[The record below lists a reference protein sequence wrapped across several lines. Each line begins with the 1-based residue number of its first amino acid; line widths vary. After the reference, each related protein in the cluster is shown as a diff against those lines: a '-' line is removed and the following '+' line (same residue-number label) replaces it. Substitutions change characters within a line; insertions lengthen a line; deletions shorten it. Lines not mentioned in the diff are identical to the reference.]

1 MLACRG
7 STRAAAGCGALL
19 LALLCAVGKAGAS
32 APRLA
37 DSPLD
42 EDIAPSDEDLVPSE
56 GTEPTN
62 SPIPPLPTS
71 PPSSL
76 LPSVAPTSSLE
87 MAPPNVTEARRLL
100 SLIEGTPVAGIFCQ
114 TATVN
119 AGEAGWLTL
128 NLVFFGDVSSA
139 TSTFRAELI
148 VELASLL
155 SVAPQQLTI
164 DQVTAASILIVISVR
179 PANFPPPPP
188 PCPPPS
194 PPPLPPSPPT
204 VPPSVSPS
212 VSPSVRDTD
221 SAPEEA
227 PYDNITPPT
236 PPGGGGE
243 QTPIWIFLVIII
255 GGGLGIGAGVG
266 GLMLVRKRRSQADR
280 VNGVAE
286 VSPRE
291 APPLVEA
298 QPGMEEGD
306 DNDSVS
312 GDNGVHPVS
321 GALRA
326 VHLPGQAEHDDE
338 GMSLVQPPPIPK
350 EGDEHQGEE
359 EVDQENSARVDESLP
374 GRTEP
379 RQSTPDAPPLD
390 QRPINAGMLSPE
402 QVPFVPVP
410 PALSAQVEEINA
422 VAAVPSAER
431 AVGQDGGRTSSS
443 SVPTPAGDE
452 KKLASA
458 KAQGEEPETA
468 EEAEEQ
474 KALAPDAGAGD
485 EAEAP
490 PAEEEAVAEEAAPV
504 PEPAPEP
511 VPEPAAA
518 PGPVPEPAAEPPPE
532 PVPEPAAEP
541 PPEPVPEPA
550 AEPPP

>member
-164 DQVTAASILIVISVR
+164 DQVTAASFRVVISVR
-179 PANFPPPPP
+179 PANIPAPPPPP

-194 PPPLPPSPPT
+194 PPPPT
-204 VPPSVSPS
+204 VGPY
-212 VSPSVRDTD
+212 
-221 SAPEEA
+221 APG
-227 PYDNITPPT
+227 T
-236 PPGGGGE
+236 PPGTPSKAPSLPPAPFTTVPSGREDLVDAPEDAPEDAKDRTAEPIPGGDGL
-243 QTPIWIFLVIII
+243 PDWVIVIII
-255 GGGLGIGAGVG
+255 IGAVGVMGAGVAG
-266 GLMLVRKRRSQADR
+266 TVSMCRRRDR
-280 VNGVAE
+280 TSGVNVAPSDPGKTAPPP
-286 VSPRE
+286 VSEDPDASAPVSKHPSSVPGTTNSWRLGHIVE
-291 APPLVEA
+291 APKGKNPLDTVQSDETA
-298 QPGMEEGD
+298 P
-306 DNDSVS
+306 
-312 GDNGVHPVS
+312 
-321 GALRA
+321 ALQSQFGN
-326 VHLPGQAEHDDE
+326 L
-338 GMSLVQPPPIPK
+338 
-350 EGDEHQGEE
+350 GEE
-359 EVDQENSARVDESLP
+359 ESPTAATAEVP
-374 GRTEP
+374 G
-379 RQSTPDAPPLD
+379 
-390 QRPINAGMLSPE
+390 
-402 QVPFVPVP
+402 
-410 PALSAQVEEINA
+410 A
-422 VAAVPSAER
+422 VAGAPTVTTATASAGAVVGASADEAAAGGGGAVPKKKR
-431 AVGQDGGRTSSS
+431 NRKRPDR
-443 SVPTPAGDE
+443 PASGE
-452 KKLASA
+452 
-458 KAQGEEPETA
+458 AQ
-468 EEAEEQ
+468 
-474 KALAPDAGAGD
+474 K
-485 EAEAP
+485 AP
-490 PAEEEAVAEEAAPV
+490 PAPV
-504 PEPAPEP
+504 NL
-511 VPEPAAA
+511 
-518 PGPVPEPAAEPPPE
+518 
-532 PVPEPAAEP
+532 
-541 PPEPVPEPA
+541 
-550 AEPPP
+550 

>member
-164 DQVTAASILIVISVR
+164 DQVTAASFRVVISVR
-179 PANFPPPPP
+179 PANIPAPPPPP

-194 PPPLPPSPPT
+194 PPPPTVGPYTPGTPPGTPSKAPSLPPAPFTT
-204 VPPSVSPS
+204 VPSGREDLV
-212 VSPSVRDTD
+212 D
-221 SAPEEA
+221 APEDA
-227 PYDNITPPT
+227 PEDAEDGTAKT
-236 PPGGGGE
+236 MPGGGGL
-243 QTPIWIFLVIII
+243 PAWVIVIIVI
-255 GGGLGIGAGVG
+255 GVVGVVGAGVAG
-266 GLMLVRKRRSQADR
+266 ALSMCRRKDRTSWVNVAPPGPGETAPPVSEDADASAPVSKHPSSVPGTTNSWR
-280 VNGVAE
+280 LGHIVEAPEGERPLNTVESDETAP
-286 VSPRE
+286 VSPNRFGN
-291 APPLVEA
+291 L
-298 QPGMEEGD
+298 GEG
-306 DNDSVS
+306 V
-312 GDNGVHPVS
+312 V
-321 GALRA
+321 AA
-326 VHLPGQAEHDDE
+326 
-338 GMSLVQPPPIPK
+338 
-350 EGDEHQGEE
+350 
-359 EVDQENSARVDESLP
+359 
-374 GRTEP
+374 
-379 RQSTPDAPPLD
+379 
-390 QRPINAGMLSPE
+390 
-402 QVPFVPVP
+402 
-410 PALSAQVEEINA
+410 A
-422 VAAVPSAER
+422 VAAEAPAAVTAGASEGAIAAEVPGA
-431 AVGQDGGRTSSS
+431 ATTG
-443 SVPTPAGDE
+443 
-452 KKLASA
+452 ASA
-458 KAQGEEPETA
+458 VAA
-468 EEAEEQ
+468 
-474 KALAPDAGAGD
+474 
-485 EAEAP
+485 AEAP
-490 PAEEEAVAEEAAPV
+490 AAATAEASAGTAAVAEASAA
-504 PEPAPEP
+504 
-511 VPEPAAA
+511 
-518 PGPVPEPAAEPPPE
+518 
-532 PVPEPAAEP
+532 
-541 PPEPVPEPA
+541 
-550 AEPPP
+550 